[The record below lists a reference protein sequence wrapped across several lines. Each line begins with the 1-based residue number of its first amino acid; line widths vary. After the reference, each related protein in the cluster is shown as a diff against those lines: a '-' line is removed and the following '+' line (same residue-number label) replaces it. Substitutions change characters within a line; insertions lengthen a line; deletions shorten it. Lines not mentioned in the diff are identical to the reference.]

1 MKNSFF
7 IPFENNIAA
16 IDIPKKFILLLH
28 NKPHALCLLAATQLQ
43 NYLNHQT
50 DWEHNF
56 GLNPNNTENIIGKMF
71 GVLVVK
77 NIQNQIGFL
86 AAFSGKLANSNN
98 HTYFVPPVFDSLTK
112 NSFLNQGM
120 EQLTVIINEIHG
132 LENEES
138 PQNKLAIDLLK
149 LKRKNHS
156 QNLQEELFNNYLFIN
171 SLKESKNAHQIYGD
185 ANYKYP
191 PAGAGECATPKLL
204 QHAFKHGLKP
214 LVVAEFWW
222 GQSPK
227 SNHWKHQHYYACCK
241 EKCEPI
247 LTHMLK
253 GLEFEYQ

>member
-28 NKPHALCLLAATQLQ
+28 DKPHALCLLAATQLQ

-98 HTYFVPPVFDSLTK
+98 HTYFVPPVFDSLTD

-120 EQLTVIINEIHG
+120 EQLTVIINEIHA

-214 LVVAEFWW
+214 LTVAEFWW

-227 SNHWKHQHYYACCK
+227 SNHWKHQHYYTCCK